1 MAWHETS
8 SDRRLY
14 CQPLALAP
22 KFGGA
27 VIMSGHGRGECR
39 AGGRRIFA
47 GGCAS
52 RGYLPGVAAR
62 SQWHA
67 PRPRSLVGER
77 ARAVRGRGSRASQK
91 VGRGFGECQRSGYH
105 RGAGTN
111 HRATRRARASCADI
125 GARILG
131 SARAAGRSSPRQM
144 ECGAADR
151 IPQDTL
157 LERNKTV
164 GDSMLG
170 SWDVFTRCVHP
181 GDCVP
186 FLVRVPGGEFPPEI
200 APSARQVNSSI
211 AERAMAPSSA
221 ARATLPV
228 GKPLVLPGEA
238 VTLLWDQDGI
248 RLVVPAVCLDAG
260 GPGQAVRARI
270 ARGGR
275 MVRAIVVSAGKLRTA
290 S

>member
-1 MAWHETS
+1 MKHLRIAACIASLLLWTRS
-8 SDRRLY
+8 SAGQSSCQVTVAASVELAGGEFSLADVLPGDTCPALRRAASGMHLGRA
-14 CQPLALAP
+14 PLSGSVRVLSGDEVRALLRKLA
-22 KFGGA
+22 GGSGNASGA
-27 VIMSGHGRGECR
+27 VTIEVPERIAVRR
-39 AGGRRIFA
+39 AG
-47 GGCAS
+47 
-52 RGYLPGVAAR
+52 
-62 SQWHA
+62 
-67 PRPRSLVGER
+67 
-77 ARAVRGRGSRASQK
+77 
-91 VGRGFGECQRSGYH
+91 
-105 RGAGTN
+105 
-111 HRATRRARASCADI
+111 ARASCADI

-131 SARAAGRSSPRQM
+131 SARDAGRSSPRQM

-157 LERNKTV
+157 LERSKTV
-164 GDSMLG
+164 WDSTLG